1 MTEVSN
7 QDLSDALA
15 SNYMLVDM
23 QLRSWSGKRTDR
35 GASDELIQAKNAAR
49 DSGAFVKNLL
59 ASAGQELKEVHTMGN
74 ALRTFVYNQTL
85 PWSSSDGA
93 KRGERILS
101 TTKAMTF
108 LSELNA
114 LKKEYDRAVLALVS
128 VWPQRV
134 AEAMRNL
141 GALADSAD
149 YPDASQLPSMFSV
162 SVDLKP
168 IPAISD
174 YRRLSVPA
182 ELQDALGE
190 RHKVAAQVQVQNAMN
205 DLRDRFIEE
214 LQRIER
220 QMSKV
225 ANGEKTRLYDSL
237 ITNMQLLVEM
247 AGSMNLTNNPKLQ
260 ELVARIEKKIL
271 ARPVSAYKEDT
282 HAATVLA
289 SDAASLAVEAA
300 LEEVWQ

>member
-1 MTEVSN
+1 MAETSS
-7 QDLSDALA
+7 DLSDALA

-35 GASDELIQAKNAAR
+35 GASDELIQSKNATR

-93 KRGERILS
+93 KRGERILA
-101 TTKAMTF
+101 TQKAMTF

-141 GALADSAD
+141 GALADSTD
-149 YPDASQLPSMFSV
+149 YPSATELPSMFSV

-182 ELQDALGE
+182 ELQEALGE
-190 RHKVAAQVQVQNAMN
+190 RHKMSAQVQVQNAMN
-205 DLRDRFIEE
+205 DLRDRFIDE
-214 LQRIER
+214 LTRIDR

-225 ANGEKTRLYDSL
+225 AAGEKTRLYDSL
-237 ITNMQLLVEM
+237 VTNMQLLVDM
-247 AGSMNLTNNPKLQ
+247 AASMNLTGNPKLQ
-260 ELVARIEKKIL
+260 ELVARIEQKIL
-271 ARPVSAYKEDT
+271 AKPVQAYKDDAP
-282 HAATVLA
+282 AAKVLA
-289 SDAASLAVEAA
+289 SDARNLATEAA
-300 LEEVWQ
+300 MAEVWS

>member
-1 MTEVSN
+1 
-7 QDLSDALA
+7 
-15 SNYMLVDM
+15 M

-35 GASDELIQAKNAAR
+35 GASDELIQSKNAAR

-74 ALRTFVYNQTL
+74 ALRTFVYNQSL

-93 KRGERILS
+93 KRGERIIA

-141 GALADSAD
+141 GSLADSAD
-149 YPDASQLPSMFSV
+149 YPTAAQLPSMFSV

-174 YRRLSVPA
+174 YKRLSVPA
-182 ELQDALGE
+182 ELQEALGE
-190 RHKVAAQVQVQNAMN
+190 RHKVSAQVQVQNAMN

-214 LQRIER
+214 LTRIDR

-225 ANGEKTRLYDSL
+225 AAGEKTRLYDSL
-237 ITNMQLLVEM
+237 VTNMQLLVDM
-247 AGSMNLTNNPKLQ
+247 AASMNLTGNPKLQ
-260 ELVARIEKKIL
+260 ELVARIEQKIL
-271 ARPVSAYKEDT
+271 AKPVAAYKDDAP
-282 HAATVLA
+282 AAKVLA
-289 SDAASLAVEAA
+289 SDARNLATEAA
-300 LEEVWQ
+300 MEEVWK

>member
-1 MTEVSN
+1 MSN
-7 QDLSDALA
+7 TSDLSDALA

-35 GASDELIQAKNAAR
+35 GASDELIQSKNATR

-93 KRGERILS
+93 KRGERILA
-101 TTKAMTF
+101 TTKAMGF

-114 LKKEYDRAVLALVS
+114 LKKEYDRAVLALVA

-134 AEAMRNL
+134 AEAMQNL
-141 GALADSAD
+141 GALADSTD
-149 YPDASQLPSMFSV
+149 YPSASQLPTMFSV

-182 ELQDALGE
+182 DLQDALGE
-190 RHKVAAQVQVQNAMN
+190 RHKQAAQVQVQNAMN

-214 LQRIER
+214 LTRIER

-225 ANGEKTRLYDSL
+225 AAGEKTRLYDSL
-237 ITNMQLLVEM
+237 ITNMQLLTDM
-247 AGSMNLTNNPKLQ
+247 ASSMNLTGNPKLQ
-260 ELVARIEKKIL
+260 ELVAKIESKIL
-271 ARPVSAYKEDT
+271 TRPVQAYKEDIS
-282 HAATVLA
+282 AATTLA
-289 SDAASLAVEAA
+289 MDARSLATEAA
-300 LEEVWQ
+300 MEEVWN